1 MKKLLSLCLLL
12 LCANSFAAPSQLD
25 ANKQLVKD
33 FYKDIIILRNTELID
48 QYIGDTYIQHN
59 PGIADGKQALV
70 KAIKSWG
77 PASDTAAEDTE
88 IVRAIAE
95 DDLVVL
101 HVHMKAWRK
110 PRGTA
115 LMDIFRVEDGK
126 IVEHWDVIQAV
137 PKAKANS
144 NTMF

>member
-1 MKKLLSLCLLL
+1 MKTLLSFFLVVISSY
-12 LCANSFAAPSQLD
+12 SFADLNPLE
-25 ANKQLVKD
+25 ANKQLVKN
-33 FYKDIIILRNTELID
+33 FYKDIIILRNTELVD

-137 PKAKANS
+137 PEAKANS